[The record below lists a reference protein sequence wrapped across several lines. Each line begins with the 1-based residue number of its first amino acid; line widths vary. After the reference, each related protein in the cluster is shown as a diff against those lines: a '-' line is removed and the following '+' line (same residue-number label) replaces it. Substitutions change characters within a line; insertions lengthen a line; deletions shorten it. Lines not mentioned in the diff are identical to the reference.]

1 MWWSLSVGLNHV
13 CQIVCIF
20 LLSMLWILTVHKKN
34 MKTIL
39 FLDAFPSTL
48 KKREKHKRVVTVCQ
62 DSYPKCSWVLTGF
75 SLQFTKGLTQF
86 VVFDWLQSCS
96 SVGLHCASLL
106 AHSLPQSEAPP
117 SVFISFSLCF
127 TSSHIVS
134 TATGWSVYNHN
145 ISTTVKRDWT
155 WGAFKVQN
163 STKRHKGSQQISSK
177 SKAPWY
183 SSVWIPLSFS
193 LFPNGLYS
201 KWGSRCF
208 HTAVQGCQYCN
219 TAAEKPQLIGWS

>member
-48 KKREKHKRVVTVCQ
+48 KKSENTKESSQCVRFVSQ
-62 DSYPKCSWVLTGF
+62 LSWVLTEF

-127 TSSHIVS
+127 TSSRIMS
-134 TATGWSVYNHN
+134 TTTGRSVYNH
-145 ISTTVKRDWT
+145 ISITVKRVWT
-155 WGAFKVQN
+155 WGAFKIQN
-163 STKRHKGSQQISSK
+163 SAKRHKDSQKSANFLQIQ
-177 SKAPWY
+177 
-183 SSVWIPLSFS
+183 SSVVFLSVDFY
-193 LFPNGLYS
+193 FFQFVS
-201 KWGSRCF
+201 KWL
-208 HTAVQGCQYCN
+208 V
-219 TAAEKPQLIGWS
+219 